1 MKLLIVRHADAGD
14 AEEFAKTG
22 QADYLRPLSKKG
34 HKQMSAGVRG
44 LLELVPSCDLIV
56 SSPFTRAAET
66 AEHLRVAYEREAIET
81 TPALEPTA
89 DPAHFE
95 LWMREHAEAELGG
108 TVDVA
113 IAVGHEPHLSELT
126 TWLISG
132 RDGSSVEM
140 KKGGACLLAF
150 DGPVRK
156 ASAVLRWLMGP
167 SHLAAVGRD
176 A

>member
-1 MKLLIVRHADAGD
+1 MRLLIVRHADAGD

-34 HKQMSAGVRG
+34 HKQMNAGARG

-66 AEHLRVAYEREAIET
+66 AEHLRVAYERDAVET
-81 TPALEPTA
+81 TSALEPTA

-95 LWMREHAEAELGG
+95 LWMREHAKADGN
-108 TVDVA
+108 VDVA

-126 TWLISG
+126 TWLVSG
-132 RDGSSVEM
+132 RDGSSVEL
-140 KKGGACLLAF
+140 KKGGACLLVF

-167 SHLAAVGRD
+167 KELAAVGKD